1 MTATRI
7 LSVNLLDLLRGL
19 NVETERLEF
28 KSGWNPQATGPQILS
43 TICAF
48 ANDFNNLNGGY
59 VVLGVEEDGGRA
71 VLPPRGLGPDFSYSR
86 PGADRNGS

>member
-1 MTATRI
+1 MTATSI
-7 LSVNLLDLLRGL
+7 LSVNLHDLLRGL

-28 KSGWNPQATGPQILS
+28 KASWDPQTTGPQVLR

-59 VVLGVEEDGGRA
+59 VVLGVEEDNGRA
-71 VLPPRGLGPDFSYSR
+71 ALPPRGLSPTETED
-86 PGADRNGS
+86 AQK